1 MIKTSKTNALA
12 DGLIERTSYM
22 LDEIASKPCTKKK
35 MVINRGKISKV
46 QNKVKSVKNIN
57 KKESS

>member
-1 MIKTSKTNALA
+1 
-12 DGLIERTSYM
+12 
-22 LDEIASKPCTKKK
+22 

-57 KKESS
+57 KKESSQFSKDKPVQKEAPPSHKIQDYAYA